1 MLINLKI
8 RNFILL
14 KNLEIDFKN
23 GLTVITGETGSGK
36 SMIIDALR
44 CLTQKRVNIESLC
57 NNNENT
63 QITALFDISQNLD
76 AQNFCKENYI
86 EFDDDVVILKKVIS
100 EQGKSKNFINAE
112 PVSVK
117 LLNKLAELLI
127 EIHGQFDNN
136 VLFDESKHINFIDS
150 LLLEQ
155 NNLAILASLFQEYN
169 AVKEKYRNAQ
179 AKKEQL
185 KVRIVELEAFL
196 TDFANVD
203 LSESYYEN
211 MLIKKNSIKQQMEV
225 ADLYD
230 EVNKCFSAQN
240 SITDKLL
247 ALQRYLI
254 RNKQKDEQKTSL
266 FLDKIEQQ
274 LMLADEILAE
284 ANVTGVDVAE
294 KEDVEVA
301 ISRLKQLARK
311 YNLPADNLY
320 DELCITKKKLV
331 ESKQEL
337 LDFENLGETLS
348 EKSHN
353 FKKYADKIAVERLAI
368 ITKIENLVMSNLADL
383 QMKKT
388 AFKIEIKDLAE
399 NKWNKQ
405 GTKFYEFFIKT
416 NLDQPYDKLNKI
428 ASGGELS
435 RFMLSLK
442 IALNTTSKTLIFD
455 EVDTGISG
463 KAAHL
468 VALKLK
474 EISKKNQIFIITHQA
489 QVAAI
494 STNHLKVIKHYH
506 DNISFSNVKI
516 LNYDEK
522 LNEIATMISGVEIT
536 KEALLAAKKLF

>member
-44 CLTQKRVNIESLC
+44 CFTQKRVNIESLG

-76 AQNFCKENYI
+76 AQNFCTENYI

-155 NNLAILASLFQEYN
+155 DNLAILASLFQEYN
-169 AVKEKYRNAQ
+169 AVKEKHRNAQ

-211 MLIKKNSIKQQMEV
+211 LLIKKNLIKQQMEV

-230 EVNKCFSAQN
+230 EVNKYFSAQN

-294 KEDVEVA
+294 KEDVEAA

-311 YNLPADNLY
+311 YNLSADNLY
-320 DELCITKKKLV
+320 DELCITKKKLI

-337 LDFENLGETLS
+337 LDFENLGEILS
-348 EKSHN
+348 EKSRN
-353 FKKYADKIAVERLAI
+353 FKKYADKIAAERLAI
-368 ITKIENLVMSNLADL
+368 ITRIESLVMSNLADL

-388 AFKIEIKDLAE
+388 AFKIEIKDLPE

-506 DNISFSNVKI
+506 DNISFSNVKM